1 MAVNPRIFAI
11 CVLVTVGLLLIAV
24 ACKTPGMIL

>member
-1 MAVNPRIFAI
+1 MNPKIFAI
-11 CVLVTVGLLLIAV
+11 CVLVTVILMVIVV